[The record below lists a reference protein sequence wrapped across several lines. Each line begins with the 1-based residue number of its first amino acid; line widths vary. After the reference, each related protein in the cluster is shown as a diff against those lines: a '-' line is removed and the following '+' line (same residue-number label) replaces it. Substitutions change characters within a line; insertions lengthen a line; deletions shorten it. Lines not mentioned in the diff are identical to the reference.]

1 MDGIATHIP
10 IPAVTPAAIVGLYFT
25 PVTLI
30 GCVNCGLLARAVVLV
45 SLLAGIAAGVVG
57 IKARQ
62 RDPDSRWRWIA
73 TLLILATPALLVL
86 GPFGLMPKSG
96 GIRFELLRLS

>member
-1 MDGIATHIP
+1 MPAHMERIAKHIL
-10 IPAVTPAAIVGLYFT
+10 IPAVAPAAIIGLYFT

-30 GCVNCGLLARAVVLV
+30 GCVNRGLLALAVVLV
-45 SLLAGIAAGVVG
+45 SLLAGIAVGLVG

-62 RDPDSRWRWIA
+62 RNPDSRWWWIA

-86 GPFGLMPKSG
+86 GPLG
-96 GIRFELLRLS
+96 